1 MSFFFFKWNRAELKR
16 KQNVSEAAIY
26 IFGFSFLFG
35 IYTHTS
41 SVTMYNKFLNFYLN
55 EIRKFSKPLEL
66 LVGRERDRG
75 QGKINDFSN
84 RTKEKMRV

>member
-1 MSFFFFKWNRAELKR
+1 M
-16 KQNVSEAAIY
+16 
-26 IFGFSFLFG
+26 FGFSFLFC

-41 SVTMYNKFLNFYLN
+41 SVTMYNKFINFYLN

-84 RTKEKMRV
+84 RTKEKMRVWSHRRLKKKKKNVRF